1 MTDDERRA
9 LAELKLRLNS
19 VLGLNDVWNTSPF
32 HVKGLHRHTGQL
44 LLDGLGEAGESRA
57 ASPIGVVVH
66 GQRGTG
72 KTHLLGWARARV
84 LKEGGYF
91 FLVSLLDARS
101 FWESVVGSMLDSL
114 SRRAQEDGA
123 SQLKVFLDRLSS
135 LVEVPRMVRRAV
147 TGNTALTREA
157 LDAFIEALH
166 RFDGPL
172 CLESQNTAR
181 ALVLLASGG
190 LAAQEVGFAYLS
202 SIPEEE
208 PGERARWGIR
218 RGEKSSQEI
227 VRDIS
232 RLMALTGPSVIA
244 VDQIDTLIAQAS
256 LSGVSD
262 LDQDWRDALIVE
274 QVAGGLMSLREV
286 TRRTLT
292 VVSCIPSTWILIE
305 KLATDTVQDRFRQAV
320 QLMTIPDAKI
330 GRALVERRFAAP
342 FRELGFELPYP
353 TWPVLPSAFED
364 APDFTPRELLK
375 VVDQHIHSCLVNGE
389 VRELESLHASSATDP
404 TPLHK
409 PPVPLQELA
418 ALDARFAELRDAA
431 DVSSATGSATEDTT
445 MPALLSAGFKA
456 WIVERGEAGR
466 VFSQDP
472 PPSAKPPLHARLRR
486 SLDEITEDEA
496 HWCFRAIATTHANAA
511 LVRLRGASVAAGLDA
526 EVPKRKLFVLR
537 NAEWAKGPRTRE
549 ALAEFERAGGRV
561 LRVDDEDLRIL
572 AALRDLFAEDPAN
585 LRAWLVSRKPTGDVK
600 VLGEALGDGWTVPG
614 ERPDPDGPSSP
625 AASDEPFGH
634 VVSDEPSGRAASEG
648 DEAPGHA
655 TVRVEAEPGRTATGE
670 PSSSTVA
677 GPGAKP
683 RTRSGASHAP
693 SVTLGRT
700 VADGAPLDID
710 LESLRKHT
718 AIFAGSGSGKTVLI
732 RGLIERCA
740 LQGVSA
746 IVLDPNN
753 DLARLG
759 DPWPHAPAH
768 WDDGDAARAEE
779 YLAGTDVVIWTP
791 RRSMGRPLSFQ
802 PLPDF
807 ASVVDNPDEF
817 TEAVEVAV
825 ASIVP
830 RVKLDA
836 RTTKAQLGQAVLR
849 ETLRHY
855 GRQGASSLRGYIALL
870 SALPDGVSE
879 LDNAE
884 KIAAELA
891 QSLTAAMVNDPMFGG
906 EGTPMDPGLLL
917 TPPPGKKARV
927 SVISLVGL
935 QSDYQRQSF
944 VNQLQ
949 MALFAWIKKNPA
961 GDRPLGGL
969 FVMDEAQTFAPSG
982 MMTACTQSTLALASQ
997 ARKYGLGLVFATQAP
1012 KGLHNRIPGNAATQ
1026 FFGLLNSPIQISAAR
1041 EMAQAKGS
1049 DVTDISRLR
1058 TGEFYAATEGATFA
1072 KVRIPLCLSHH
1083 PKDPLS
1089 TEEVIKRAG
1098 KPAASSE

>member
-1 MTDDERRA
+1 MKDDERRA

-19 VLGLNDVWNTSPF
+19 AMVPDDVWNTSPF
-32 HVKGLHRHTGQL
+32 HVRGLHRHTGQL

-57 ASPIGVVVH
+57 ASPIGVVVQ

-72 KTHLLGWARARV
+72 KTHLLGWARDRV
-84 LKEGGYF
+84 LREGGYF

-101 FWESVVGSMLDSL
+101 FWESVVVSMLDSL
-114 SRRAQEDGA
+114 SRKAQEDGA

-157 LDAFIEALH
+157 LDAFVEALR

-172 CLESQNTAR
+172 GRESQNTAR
-181 ALVLLASGG
+181 ALVLVASDD
-190 LAAQEVGFAYLS
+190 LTAQDIGFAYLS

-208 PGERARWGIR
+208 PGERASWGLR
-218 RGEKSSQEI
+218 RGEKSPQEI

-244 VDQIDTLIAQAS
+244 IDQIDMLIAQSS
-256 LSGVSD
+256 LAGVSD
-262 LDQDWRDALIVE
+262 SEQDWREALVVE
-274 QVAGGLMSLREV
+274 QIAGGLMSLREV

-292 VVSCIPSTWILIE
+292 VVSCLPATWILVE
-305 KLATDTVQDRFRQAV
+305 KLATGTVRDRFRQTV
-320 QLMTIPDAKI
+320 QLMTIPDAKV

-342 FRELGFELPYP
+342 FRELDFTLPYP
-353 TWPVLPSAFED
+353 TWPVRPSAFED

-375 VVDQHIHSCLVNGE
+375 IVDRHLHSCLADGE
-389 VRELESLHASSATDP
+389 VRELESLRSSP
-404 TPLHK
+404 TPGPVVVHR
-409 PPVPLQELA
+409 PPVSPQDLA
-418 ALDARFAELRDAA
+418 ALDVRFAELRDSA
-431 DVSSATGSATEDTT
+431 DVTSATGSTTEDTT
-445 MPALLSAGFKA
+445 MPALLAAGLDA
-456 WIVERGEAGR
+456 WIVERGDAGR
-466 VFSQDP
+466 VFGQDP

-486 SLDEITEDEA
+486 SLDETTEDEA
-496 HWCFRAIATTHANAA
+496 HWCFRAIATTHGNAA

-549 ALAEFERAGGRV
+549 VLAEFERTGGRV

-600 VLGEALGDGWTVPG
+600 MFGEALGDEWTVPG
-614 ERPDPDGPSSP
+614 QGPGLDGPPPP
-625 AASDEPFGH
+625 ATFDQ
-634 VVSDEPSGRAASEG
+634 PSGRAASQG
-648 DEAPGHA
+648 TEAPGHA
-655 TVRVEAEPGRTATGE
+655 TVPVEAGHGHTDAEEHP
-670 PSSSTVA
+670 V
-677 GPGAKP
+677 GPGAGP
-683 RTRSGASHAP
+683 RTRPDASRAP
-693 SVTLGRT
+693 SVALGRA
-700 VADGAPLDID
+700 VADGTSLDID
-710 LESLRKHT
+710 LESFRKHT

-732 RGLIERCA
+732 RRLVEKCA

-768 WDDGDAARAEE
+768 WDAGDAARAEE
-779 YLAGTDVVIWTP
+779 YLAGTDVVVWTP

-817 TEAVEVAV
+817 NEAVEVAV

-830 RVKLDA
+830 RVKLEA
-836 RTTKAQLGQAVLR
+836 RTAKAQLGQAVLR

-855 GRQGASSLRGYIALL
+855 GRRGAGGLRGYIAML

-884 KIAAELA
+884 RIAADLA

-906 EGTPMDPGLLL
+906 EGVPMDPGLLL

-982 MMTACTQSTLALASQ
+982 TMTACTQSTLALASQ

-1058 TGEFYAATEGATFA
+1058 TGEFYAATAGAAFA
-1072 KVRIPLCLSHH
+1072 KVRIPMCLSHH

-1089 TEEVIKRAG
+1089 TEEVIERAG
-1098 KPAASSE
+1098 RPMRDSG